1 MAVTTFAIA
10 VHPSVPAR
18 TLAELV
24 DHAKANPGKLSY
36 GSPGV
41 GTLNHLTGELLKS
54 LTGAPD
60 IVHVPYRGA
69 GPAIA
74 DLISGQ
80 LSMIIGAV
88 TGQMLELHRSGRLRV
103 LVVTGPARLIAAPEF
118 PTMVESGLPSM
129 IAQNFTGLF
138 APARTP
144 NAIIEQVAQAT
155 RTALAEPAYQ
165 RTLIELG
172 FEPEV
177 DSNPEKFRR
186 ALEGDIARWTPVVKA
201 LGLKID

>member
-1 MAVTTFAIA
+1 
-10 VHPSVPAR
+10 
-18 TLAELV
+18 
-24 DHAKANPGKLSY
+24 
-36 GSPGV
+36 
-41 GTLNHLTGELLKS
+41 
-54 LTGAPD
+54 
-60 IVHVPYRGA
+60 
-69 GPAIA
+69 
-74 DLISGQ
+74 
-80 LSMIIGAV
+80 
-88 TGQMLELHRSGRLRV
+88 
-103 LVVTGPARLIAAPEF
+103 
-118 PTMVESGLPSM
+118 M

-165 RTLIELG
+165 RTLIESG

-177 DSNPEKFRR
+177 DLNPEKFRR